1 MIPESSQRLREAAK
15 RLGIELDVRRFP
27 EHTKTAEAAAAAI
40 GCPVA
45 AIIKSLV
52 FVVEFADGRREPVLA
67 LVPGDRRL
75 DAAALAEMGGGLDAV
90 RAGLDEAK
98 AATGYVAGGTPPFG
112 HSLRVFADNS
122 LRRYDELWAGGGTP
136 DTVFRI
142 SLDDLERSTA
152 AVWGDLS

>member
-1 MIPESSQRLREAAK
+1 MIPESSRRLRDAAQA
-15 RLGIELDVRRFP
+15 LGIAMEIVRFP

-52 FVVEFADGRREPVLA
+52 FVVEHDDGRREPVLA

-75 DAAALAEMGGGLDAV
+75 DTSRLAGMAGGRRAM

-98 AATGYVAGGTPPFG
+98 AATGFVAGGTPPFG
-112 HSLRVFADNS
+112 HSLRVFADMA
-122 LRRYDELWAGGGTP
+122 LRRHDELWAGGGTP

-142 SLDDLERSTA
+142 SLADLERATA
-152 AVWGDLS
+152 PVWGELS